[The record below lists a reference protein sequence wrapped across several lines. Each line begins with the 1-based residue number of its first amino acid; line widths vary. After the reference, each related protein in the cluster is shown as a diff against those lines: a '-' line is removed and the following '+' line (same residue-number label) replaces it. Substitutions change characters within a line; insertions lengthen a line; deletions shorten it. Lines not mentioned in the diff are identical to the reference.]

1 MERGEEGKMTTG
13 ERVKK
18 KRKEMGVSG
27 AELARR
33 IEVTSSYICQLER
46 GTKTMPTPTLKAI
59 AEALGCTALDI
70 DPDLGK
76 RASDSQ

>member
-1 MERGEEGKMTTG
+1 MTLG
-13 ERVKK
+13 ERIKER
-18 KRKEMGVSG
+18 RKEMGISG

-46 GTKTMPTPTLKAI
+46 GTKIMPTPTLKAI
-59 AEALGCTALDI
+59 AEALGCTALDL

-76 RASDSQ
+76 QAADSQ